1 MKVSNKYLFSFI
13 VGMQSAMEYR
23 ANFFLSIFAAIVPI
37 FIQTFLWIS
46 VYSNSSSSIVFGYS
60 FAQVIQYTV
69 IAQLVSRF
77 VRTDFEYEIND
88 DIKNG
93 GLNKFIIRPIGYFKY
108 RMCCFMGQ
116 KVVNLVIM
124 IILFIISIFTL
135 KFLLDSIISIQ
146 AIIGFCVSL
155 VLSLCLNFVI
165 FFCVSTL
172 CFWLNDIGFIFE
184 AVRIIIIT
192 LSGGIFPLNVF
203 GADVVSVLNF
213 LPFKYTISFPVEV
226 LNSQVSNF
234 DLLKGLFVQTGWIFG
249 ILILANL
256 LWYIGSK
263 KYIAVGG

>member
-1 MKVSNKYLFSFI
+1 MKVSKKYWFSFI
-13 VGMQSAMEYR
+13 IGMQSAMEYR

-60 FAQVIQYTV
+60 FAQIIQYTV

-77 VRTDFEYEIND
+77 VRTEFEYEIND

-93 GLNKFIIRPIGYFKY
+93 GLNKFIIRPIGYFTY

-124 IILFIISIFTL
+124 IFLFIISIFTL
-135 KFLLDSIISIQ
+135 KFFLDSIITVE
-146 AIIGFCVSL
+146 AIVGFCVSL
-155 VLSLCLNFVI
+155 ILSLCLNFVI
-165 FFCVSTL
+165 FFCVSTI

-192 LSGGIFPLNVF
+192 LSGGIFPLNIF
-203 GADVVSVLNF
+203 GSKVVSVLNY
-213 LPFKYTISFPVEV
+213 LPFKYTINFPVEV
-226 LNSQVSNF
+226 LNSQITSL
-234 DLLKGLFVQTGWIFG
+234 DLIKGLFVQTGWIMA
-249 ILILANL
+249 ILMLSNL